1 MPIRLSGMASGLDT
15 DTIIKGIVDAQKLKN
30 KKVSDKSQ
38 ILDWKQDKLKEL
50 NTKLYKLYAE
60 DLTKLRL
67 QSAYSTKKVTSSN
80 ENWVTVTGNSS
91 APVGT
96 AEITIG
102 KLASSQNI
110 IGNTLEKDNNGNNVN
125 VNTKLVDL
133 GIADGTLINIE
144 TKEGIKTLDVNKT
157 TTLSSFLQKCKE
169 AGLNANYDTTQK
181 RIFLSAK
188 NSGEDNWFTVTTS
201 KDDTTINKRGIDTA
215 VGYSN
220 LNSTDKAKV
229 DAAYS
234 VLEKADK
241 TKLAE
246 ALKSTEILEN
256 DDTDIRQIKTAVAD
270 IISLANTN
278 LKDVYT
284 KEAKSIATYISEE
297 AIKNAI
303 ENGTKYPESVDYA
316 GVKATYETNAEEELK
331 RKYGDTV
338 NLSEEKYVKEKEAL
352 VESYINSRIASDL
365 SSEEVVAIIS
375 EKQDDIE
382 KNGIQVKVDNVDIS
396 IKSLEQRLT
405 DGLKTL
411 KSDIEAYYTDSS
423 SATNTT
429 NILSNLGLADITRV
443 EVTDEFGKITNQI
456 KVNDENV
463 KLTEATD
470 SEITYNGLKI
480 TGSSNVVSVNGL
492 TLTLKGVT
500 DEKTNEKIVL
510 NTTNDT
516 QSTFDAVKKFIT
528 NYNSILK
535 ELNTLYYA
543 GSAKGYDPLS
553 DDEKEAMTE
562 SQIEKWETKI
572 KDSMLRR
579 DSNIG
584 SIITTLKTSLTQSVE
599 ASDGK
604 KYSLASFGIGT
615 STDYTEK
622 GLLHINGDP
631 DDSAFSDLTNKL
643 MNALESD
650 PDIVAEVLSK
660 TISNLYKDVDKNIKA
675 IPNVRSA
682 FTFYND
688 KLMTNQQ
695 TEYKKKIALLES
707 KLTTLE
713 NKYYKQFSA
722 METAMAKLQSQSNA
736 LAGMLGT
743 GSN

>member
-1 MPIRLSGMASGLDT
+1 MAIRLSGMASGLDT
-15 DTIIKGIVDAQKLKN
+15 DTIVKGLVDAQKLKN

-38 ILDWKQDKLKEL
+38 ILEWKQDKLKEL
-50 NTKLYKLYAE
+50 NTKLYKLYSE

-67 QSAYSTKKVTSSN
+67 SSAYSTKKVTSSN
-80 ENWVTVTGNSS
+80 ENVVTVMGNSS
-91 APVGT
+91 APAGT
-96 AEITIG
+96 TEITITQ
-102 KLASSQNI
+102 LASSQNV
-110 IGNTLEKDNNGNNVN
+110 IGKAFEKDVN
-125 VNTKLVDL
+125 TNTKLVDL
-133 GIADGTLINIE
+133 GIPDGTLINIG
-144 TKEGIKTLDVNKT
+144 TKEGIKTLDVNNT
-157 TTLSSFLQKCKE
+157 TTLYSFLQKCKE

-241 TKLAE
+241 AKLAE

-256 DDTDIRQIKTAVAD
+256 DDTETRQIKIAVAD
-270 IISLANTN
+270 IINLANTN

-284 KEAKSIATYISEE
+284 KEAKSIATSISKE
-297 AIKNAI
+297 AIKKAI
-303 ENGTKYPESVDYA
+303 ENGTKYPDSVDYA
-316 GVKATYETNAEEELK
+316 GLKEIYETNAEEELK

-338 NLSEEKYVKEKEAL
+338 NLSEEKYVKEKETL
-352 VESYINSRIASDL
+352 VESYINSRVASDL
-365 SSEEVVAIIS
+365 SSEEVVAIIAA
-375 EKQDDIE
+375 KQDDIE
-382 KNGIQVKVDNVDIS
+382 KNGIQEKVDNVDIS

-411 KSDIEAYYTDSS
+411 KSDIETYYMSS
-423 SATNTT
+423 LAATNTT

-443 EVTDEFGKITNQI
+443 EVTDESGNSSKQI
-456 KVNDENV
+456 QVNDSDVQLKSAVN
-463 KLTEATD
+463 
-470 SEITYNGLKI
+470 SIITYNGL
-480 TGSSNVVSVNGL
+480 NVVSNSNTVNVNGF

-500 DEKTNEKIVL
+500 DEKIVL

-516 QSTFDAVKKFIT
+516 QSTFEAVKKLVT
-528 NYNSILK
+528 NYNAILK

-543 GSAKGYDPLS
+543 DSASGYDPLS
-553 DDEKEAMTE
+553 DDEKEAMTDA
-562 SQIEKWETKI
+562 QIEKWENKI

-579 DSNIG
+579 NSNIG
-584 SIITTLKTSLTQSVE
+584 TIITTLKTPIMQSVT

-604 KYSLASFGIGT
+604 QYSLASFGIGT
-615 STDYTEK
+615 SNDYSEK
-622 GLLHINGDP
+622 GLLHISGDP
-631 DDSAFSDLTNKL
+631 DDSTFSNDTNKL
-643 MNALESD
+643 MQSLESD

-660 TISNLYKDVDKNIKA
+660 TFSNLYKEVDKNIKA

-695 TEYKKKIALLES
+695 TEYKKKIAELDKKVTE
-707 KLTTLE
+707 LE

-743 GSN
+743 GTN

>member
-1 MPIRLSGMASGLDT
+1 MAIRLSGMASGLDT
-15 DTIIKGIVDAQKLKN
+15 DTIVKGLVDAQKLKN

-38 ILDWKQDKLKEL
+38 ILEWKQDKLKEL
-50 NTKLYKLYAE
+50 NTKLYKLYSE

-67 QSAYSTKKVTSSN
+67 SSAYSTKKVTSSN
-80 ENWVTVTGNSS
+80 ENVVTVMGNSS
-91 APVGT
+91 APAGT
-96 AEITIG
+96 TEITITQ
-102 KLASSQNI
+102 LASSQNV
-110 IGNTLEKDNNGNNVN
+110 IGKAFEKDVN
-125 VNTKLVDL
+125 TNTKLVDL
-133 GIADGTLINIE
+133 GIPDGTLINIG
-144 TKEGIKTLDVNKT
+144 TKEGIKTLDVNNT
-157 TTLSSFLQKCKE
+157 TTLYSFLQKCKE

-241 TKLAE
+241 AKLAE

-256 DDTDIRQIKTAVAD
+256 DDTETRQIKIAVAD
-270 IISLANTN
+270 IINLANTN

-284 KEAKSIATYISEE
+284 KEAKSIATSISKE
-297 AIKNAI
+297 AIKKAI
-303 ENGTKYPESVDYA
+303 ENGTKYPDSVDYA
-316 GVKATYETNAEEELK
+316 GLKEIYETNAEEELK

-338 NLSEEKYVKEKEAL
+338 NLSEEKYVKEKETL
-352 VESYINSRIASDL
+352 VESYINSRVASDL
-365 SSEEVVAIIS
+365 SSEEVVAIIAA
-375 EKQDDIE
+375 KQDDIE
-382 KNGIQVKVDNVDIS
+382 KNGIQEKVDNVDIS

-411 KSDIEAYYTDSS
+411 KSDIETYYMSS
-423 SATNTT
+423 LAATNTT

-443 EVTDEFGKITNQI
+443 EVTDESGNSSKQI
-456 KVNDENV
+456 QVNDSDVQLKSAVN
-463 KLTEATD
+463 
-470 SEITYNGLKI
+470 SIITYNGL
-480 TGSSNVVSVNGL
+480 NVVSNSNTVNVNGF

-500 DEKTNEKIVL
+500 DEKIVL

-516 QSTFDAVKKFIT
+516 QSTFEAVKKLVT
-528 NYNSILK
+528 NYNAILK

-543 GSAKGYDPLS
+543 DSASSYDPLS
-553 DDEKEAMTE
+553 DDEKEAMTDA
-562 SQIEKWETKI
+562 QIEKWENKI

-579 DSNIG
+579 NSNIG
-584 SIITTLKTSLTQSVE
+584 TIITTLKTPIMQSVT

-604 KYSLASFGIGT
+604 QYSLASFGIGT
-615 STDYTEK
+615 SNDYSEK
-622 GLLHINGDP
+622 GLLHISGDP
-631 DDSAFSDLTNKL
+631 DDSTFSNDTNKL
-643 MNALESD
+643 MQSLESD

-660 TISNLYKDVDKNIKA
+660 TFSNLYKEVDKNIKA

-695 TEYKKKIALLES
+695 TEYKKKIAELDKKVTE
-707 KLTTLE
+707 LE

-743 GSN
+743 GTN